1 MEGNGSE
8 LKVCH
13 SYALLSGPRRSREGG
28 NLAPL
33 PPADPLSLWERVRV
47 RVALMRVKPPAAAT
61 PYSPRL
67 AGDSWDL
74 VARSSLRRGVSR

>member
-28 NLAPL
+28 NLASL
-33 PPADPLSLWERVRV
+33 PPVPVIPAKAGIQ
-47 RVALMRVKPPAAAT
+47 ALMRVKPPAAAT

-67 AGDSWDL
+67 AGDSWDF